1 MLEMLLIHL
10 SKIATKSDKNL
21 MTVSNLGVC
30 FGPTLLRQEEET
42 VAAIMDIKFAN
53 VVVEILISN
62 WHTLLKTKPD
72 TNPPPKPSHSKSQ
85 TVTPVK
91 TSPTVKPPPYV
102 PPPPPGSSV
111 SPPAPSAAPP
121 TLVQTVIF
129 DGPKMQAAVTPGPQ
143 VPVVNNN
150 GGPGYATWERTLRGS
165 TPGQGPGQPPG
176 PGSVTGGQPSV
187 SSRGLSS
194 VSSSLSNLSSV
205 STPTGMMSADD
216 VFSVHS
222 NIVRVLCPGVPWPR
236 PAQRTVLL
244 HNRQQSASHLRD
256 TGHVTGPRDSV
267 GARDSGLLSGYD
279 TSTTARSSRGSRS
292 SSSSTDSLAS
302 WSSKE
307 THTSNNTGISAVS
320 HHSHSVP
327 GQKYDER
334 KLHLNFV
341 FS

>member
-1 MLEMLLIHL
+1 MLLIHL
-10 SKIATKSDKNL
+10 SKIASKSDKNL

-30 FGPTLLRQEEET
+30 FGPTLLRPEEET

-53 VVVEILISN
+53 VVVEILIQN

-91 TSPTVKPPPYV
+91 TSPVVKPPPYV

-111 SPPAPSAAPP
+111 SPPTPSSSAAPP

-143 VPVVNNN
+143 APVVTSNN

-176 PGSVTGGQPSV
+176 PGSVASGQPSA

-205 STPTGMMSADD
+205 STPTGND
-216 VFSVHS
+216 VRCHVPGNNVTICPLSSVQ
-222 NIVRVLCPGVPWPR
+222 V
-236 PAQRTVLL
+236 
-244 HNRQQSASHLRD
+244 SHGL
-256 TGHVTGPRDSV
+256 GPP
-267 GARDSGLLSGYD
+267 SGL
-279 TSTTARSSRGSRS
+279 SSFT
-292 SSSSTDSLAS
+292 TDSSLR
-302 WSSKE
+302 
-307 THTSNNTGISAVS
+307 HTCVTQVT
-320 HHSHSVP
+320 
-327 GQKYDER
+327 
-334 KLHLNFV
+334 
-341 FS
+341 

>member
-1 MLEMLLIHL
+1 MLLIHL

-30 FGPTLLRQEEET
+30 FGPTLLRPEEET

-53 VVVEILISN
+53 VVVEILIQN

-111 SPPAPSAAPP
+111 SPPTPSAAPP

-129 DGPKMQAAVTPGPQ
+129 DGPKMQAAVQPGPG
-143 VPVVNNN
+143 PVNNN

-165 TPGQGPGQPPG
+165 TPGSGPGQPPG
-176 PGSVTGGQPSV
+176 PGSVSGQPSG

-205 STPTGMMSADD
+205 STPTGNVRCLLMSA
-216 VFSVHS
+216 VHS
-222 NIVRVLCPGVPWPR
+222 NMSLSSVQVSRGLDPLRELSSFTTDNSPRHTYVTVTGHSRVTVWGLVTVGCSLVTTPAPR
-236 PAQRTVLL
+236 PGAAEALGAAAARLTAWPAGAARRPTPATTPGSAPSVTTRTQCQVG
-244 HNRQQSASHLRD
+244 QS
-256 TGHVTGPRDSV
+256 G
-267 GARDSGLLSGYD
+267 
-279 TSTTARSSRGSRS
+279 
-292 SSSSTDSLAS
+292 
-302 WSSKE
+302 
-307 THTSNNTGISAVS
+307 
-320 HHSHSVP
+320 
-327 GQKYDER
+327 
-334 KLHLNFV
+334 
-341 FS
+341 